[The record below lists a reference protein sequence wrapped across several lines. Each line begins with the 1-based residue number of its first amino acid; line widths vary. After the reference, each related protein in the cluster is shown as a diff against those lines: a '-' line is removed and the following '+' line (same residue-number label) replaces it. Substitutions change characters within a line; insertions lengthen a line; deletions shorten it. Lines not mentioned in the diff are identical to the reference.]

1 MVLVDSSI
9 WIEYFK
15 GNQEVLLLNNLIDTN
30 SICINDII
38 LAELLPA
45 INHKNEK
52 ELKDILLSITKLDLN
67 INWNHIIHMQTI
79 NLKNG
84 INKVGITDLII
95 AQNSIDNDIKIYSLD
110 KHFKLMS
117 KLHGILL
124 FN

>member
-1 MVLVDSSI
+1 MVLVDSSV

-52 ELKDILLSITKLDLN
+52 ELKDILLLE
-67 INWNHIIHMQTI
+67 
-79 NLKNG
+79 
-84 INKVGITDLII
+84 
-95 AQNSIDNDIKIYSLD
+95 
-110 KHFKLMS
+110 
-117 KLHGILL
+117 
-124 FN
+124 

>member
-1 MVLVDSSI
+1 MCGKKTKTSLYYEFI
-9 WIEYFK
+9 
-15 GNQEVLLLNNLIDTN
+15 Q
-30 SICINDII
+30 NDIEKEI
-38 LAELLPA
+38 KLRKKQNEFF
-45 INHKNEK
+45 NEK

-95 AQNSIDNDIKIYSLD
+95 AQNSIDNDIKLYSLD